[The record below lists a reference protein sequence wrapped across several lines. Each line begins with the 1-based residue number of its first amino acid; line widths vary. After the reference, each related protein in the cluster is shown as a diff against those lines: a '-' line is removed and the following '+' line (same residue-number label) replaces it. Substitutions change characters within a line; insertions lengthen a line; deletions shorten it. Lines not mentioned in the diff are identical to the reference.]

1 MVGDT
6 GPMPRSGRSPGGGN
20 GNPFQ
25 VRKISWREDPG
36 GLTVHGVTKS
46 LTRLSMVTHHCRVVF
61 CLEYHNHQISCS

>member
-20 GNPFQ
+20 VNPFQ

-46 LTRLSMVTHHCRVVF
+46 LT
-61 CLEYHNHQISCS
+61 